1 MPFVVH
7 LFFNMASLYI
17 HIPFCK
23 QKCIYCDFLSGT
35 NHSLMAAYVDAIIKE
50 MDRYTDFFNDDPIHT
65 IYFGGGTPS
74 LLPANLLE
82 KLFVAIRNHW
92 NIDDVTEV
100 TLECNPENIT
110 PSFLDQLKQMPI
122 NRLSIGVQSL
132 IDDELKWLGRCHNAE
147 TAINA
152 IRLAQ
157 RSGFDNISCDLIFA
171 LPVQTISSLF
181 YSLKQLISLNIQHIS
196 VYSLMFEEGSKI
208 TKLMQKGDLLP
219 LDENISAEMYAVV
232 TNVLKNN
239 GFVHYEIS
247 NYARPGFRSK
257 HNSGYWNG
265 VRYLGLGASAHSFNG
280 NTRFY
285 NIPHTIKYINAINN
299 EQPVATVEILTDAEK
314 FNDFVFTAL
323 RTSDGI
329 DLNELSLRFG
339 PEKYNYILSI
349 AQKYIEAGN
358 ISITFSAGNSS
369 RLKLTDAGVY
379 ISDYI
384 ISDFMLVE

>member
-92 NIDDVTEV
+92 NIDDVIEV

-110 PSFLDQLKQMPI
+110 PSFLEQLKQMPI

-239 GFVHYEIS
+239 GFDHYEIS

-265 VRYLGLGASAHSFNG
+265 VRYRGLGASAHAVNG
-280 NTRFY
+280 NTRF
-285 NIPHTIKYINAINN
+285 
-299 EQPVATVEILTDAEK
+299 
-314 FNDFVFTAL
+314 
-323 RTSDGI
+323 
-329 DLNELSLRFG
+329 
-339 PEKYNYILSI
+339 
-349 AQKYIEAGN
+349 
-358 ISITFSAGNSS
+358 
-369 RLKLTDAGVY
+369 
-379 ISDYI
+379 
-384 ISDFMLVE
+384 

>member
-1 MPFVVH
+1 
-7 LFFNMASLYI
+7 
-17 HIPFCK
+17 
-23 QKCIYCDFLSGT
+23 
-35 NHSLMAAYVDAIIKE
+35 MAAYVDAIIKE

-74 LLPANLLE
+74 LLPLNLLE

-92 NIDDVTEV
+92 NIDDVIEV

-110 PSFLDQLKQMPI
+110 PSFLEQLKQMPI

-132 IDDELKWLGRCHNAE
+132 IDNELKWLGRCHNAE

-358 ISITFSAGNSS
+358 ISITFSADNPS

>member
-35 NHSLMAAYVDAIIKE
+35 NHSLMAAYVDALIKE
-50 MDRYTDFFNDDPIHT
+50 MDRYPDFFNDDPIHT

-110 PSFLDQLKQMPI
+110 LSFLEQLKQMPI

-171 LPVQTISSLF
+171 LPVQTISSVF

-247 NYARPGFRSK
+247 NYARPSFRSK

-358 ISITFSAGNSS
+358 ISITFSADNPS

>member
-35 NHSLMAAYVDAIIKE
+35 NHSLMAAYVDALIKE
-50 MDRYTDFFNDDPIHT
+50 MDRYPDFFNDDPIHT

-110 PSFLDQLKQMPI
+110 PSFLEQLKQMPI

-239 GFVHYEIS
+239 GFDHYEIS

-358 ISITFSAGNSS
+358 ISITFSADNPS

>member
-1 MPFVVH
+1 MVH

-35 NHSLMAAYVDAIIKE
+35 NHSLMAAYVDALIKE
-50 MDRYTDFFNDDPIHT
+50 MDRYPDFFNDDPIHT

-74 LLPANLLE
+74 LLPLNLLE

-110 PSFLDQLKQMPI
+110 PSFLEQLKQMPI

-171 LPVQTISSLF
+171 LPVQTISSVF

-239 GFVHYEIS
+239 GFDHYEIS

-358 ISITFSAGNSS
+358 ISITFSADNPS

>member
-23 QKCIYCDFLSGT
+23 QKCIYCDFISGT
-35 NHSLMAAYVDAIIKE
+35 NHSLMAAYVDALIKE

-74 LLPANLLE
+74 LLPLNLLE

-110 PSFLDQLKQMPI
+110 PSFLEQLKQMPI

-239 GFVHYEIS
+239 GFDHYEIS

-358 ISITFSAGNSS
+358 ISITFSADNPS

>member
-35 NHSLMAAYVDAIIKE
+35 NHSLMAAYVDALIKE
-50 MDRYTDFFNDDPIHT
+50 MDRYPDFFNDDPIHT

-110 PSFLDQLKQMPI
+110 LSFLEQLKQMPI

-299 EQPVATVEILTDAEK
+299 EQPVATVEILPDAEK

-358 ISITFSAGNSS
+358 ISITFSAGNPS

>member
-110 PSFLDQLKQMPI
+110 PSFLEQLKQMPI

-239 GFVHYEIS
+239 GFDHYEIS

-358 ISITFSAGNSS
+358 ISITFSADNPS

>member
-1 MPFVVH
+1 MVH

-74 LLPANLLE
+74 LLPLNLLE

-110 PSFLDQLKQMPI
+110 PSFLEQLKQMPI

-132 IDDELKWLGRCHNAE
+132 IDNELKWLGRCHNAE

-171 LPVQTISSLF
+171 LPVQTISSVF

-196 VYSLMFEEGSKI
+196 VYSLMFEESSKI

-239 GFVHYEIS
+239 GFDHYEIS

-358 ISITFSAGNSS
+358 ISITFSADNPS

>member
-1 MPFVVH
+1 MVH

-35 NHSLMAAYVDAIIKE
+35 NHSLMAAYVDALIKE
-50 MDRYTDFFNDDPIHT
+50 MDRYPDFFNDDPIHT

-110 PSFLDQLKQMPI
+110 PSFLEQLKQMPI

-239 GFVHYEIS
+239 GFDHYEIS

-358 ISITFSAGNSS
+358 ISITFSADNPS

>member
-35 NHSLMAAYVDAIIKE
+35 NHSLMAAYVDALIKE

-74 LLPANLLE
+74 LLPLNLLE

-110 PSFLDQLKQMPI
+110 PSFLEQLKQMPI

-157 RSGFDNISCDLIFA
+157 LSGFDNISCDLIFA

-208 TKLMQKGDLLP
+208 TKLMQKGDMLP

-239 GFVHYEIS
+239 GFDHYEIS

-314 FNDFVFTAL
+314 FNDLVFTAL

-358 ISITFSAGNSS
+358 ISITFSADNPS

>member
-1 MPFVVH
+1 
-7 LFFNMASLYI
+7 
-17 HIPFCK
+17 
-23 QKCIYCDFLSGT
+23 
-35 NHSLMAAYVDAIIKE
+35 
-50 MDRYTDFFNDDPIHT
+50 
-65 IYFGGGTPS
+65 
-74 LLPANLLE
+74 
-82 KLFVAIRNHW
+82 
-92 NIDDVTEV
+92 
-100 TLECNPENIT
+100 
-110 PSFLDQLKQMPI
+110 
-122 NRLSIGVQSL
+122 
-132 IDDELKWLGRCHNAE
+132 
-147 TAINA
+147 
-152 IRLAQ
+152 
-157 RSGFDNISCDLIFA
+157 
-171 LPVQTISSLF
+171 
-181 YSLKQLISLNIQHIS
+181 
-196 VYSLMFEEGSKI
+196 
-208 TKLMQKGDLLP
+208 MQKGDLLP

-349 AQKYIEAGN
+349 AQTYIEAGN
-358 ISITFSAGNSS
+358 ISITFSAGNPS

>member
-1 MPFVVH
+1 MVH

-35 NHSLMAAYVDAIIKE
+35 NHSLMAAYVDALIKE
-50 MDRYTDFFNDDPIHT
+50 MDRYPDFFNDDPIHT

-110 PSFLDQLKQMPI
+110 LSFLEQLKQMPI

-171 LPVQTISSLF
+171 LPVQTISSVF

-247 NYARPGFRSK
+247 NYARPSFRSK

-358 ISITFSAGNSS
+358 ISITFSADNPS